1 MKYLEESSME
11 NILDV
16 IRKKKQ
22 LYRIILMGASLFL
35 SAILYNVFLLP
46 LSLVTGGT
54 QGVATIT
61 HYLYDINP
69 ATMLFLLSIACAIL
83 SLMFLGVKR
92 TAGTLVASIV
102 YPLLVQLTSPLN
114 GLIDAENIDMLLMVL
129 FAGVISGVANGLM
142 YKTGYSN
149 GGFPV
154 ISQILFEE
162 KQVPISKSSL
172 AINVSIVLVGAYF
185 FGITNALYAII
196 FLYINGIVLDK
207 VLLGI
212 SNNKAFYI
220 ITSKDDEIKEYII
233 KTLKHNVTTF
243 EVKGGFL
250 DKNRKVMLTVIPSR
264 EYYRVTE
271 GIKEI
276 DKDAFFVVTD
286 SYTVEGAK

>member
-1 MKYLEESSME
+1 ME
-11 NILDV
+11 NILEV
-16 IRKKKQ
+16 IRKKKK
-22 LYRIILMGASLFL
+22 LYRILLMGASLL
-35 SAILYNVFLLP
+35 VTAILYNVFLLP

-54 QGVATIT
+54 NGVATIT
-61 HYLYDINP
+61 HYLYGINP
-69 ATMLFLLSIACAIL
+69 AIMLLLLSIACAIL
-83 SLMFLGVKR
+83 SFMYLGPKR
-92 TAGTLVASIV
+92 TAGTLVASVV
-102 YPLLVQLTSPLN
+102 YPLLVQLTSPLTAVISQSN
-114 GLIDAENIDMLLMVL
+114 TDMLLMVL
-129 FAGVISGVANGLM
+129 FAGVLSGIANGLM

-162 KQVPISKSSL
+162 RQIPVGKSSL
-172 AINVSIVLVGAYF
+172 AINIAIVIVGAYF

-196 FLYINGIVLDK
+196 FLYINSIVLDK

-220 ITSKDDEIKEYII
+220 ITEEEKKVKEYII
-233 KTLKHNVTTF
+233 KTLNHNVTTF

-250 DKNRKVMLTVIPSR
+250 DKNRKVILTVIPSR

>member
-1 MKYLEESSME
+1 ME
-11 NILDV
+11 NILEV
-16 IRKKKQ
+16 IRKKKK
-22 LYRIILMGASLFL
+22 LYRILLMGASLL
-35 SAILYNVFLLP
+35 VTAILYNVFLLP

-54 QGVATIT
+54 NGVATIT
-61 HYLYDINP
+61 HYLYGINP
-69 ATMLFLLSIACAIL
+69 AIMLLLLSIACAIL
-83 SLMFLGVKR
+83 SLMYLGPKR
-92 TAGTLVASIV
+92 TAGTLVASVV
-102 YPLLVQLTSPLN
+102 YPLLVQLTSPLTA
-114 GLIDAENIDMLLMVL
+114 LISQSNTDMLLMVL
-129 FAGVISGVANGLM
+129 FAGVLSGIANGLM

-162 KQVPISKSSL
+162 RQIPVGKSSL
-172 AINVSIVLVGAYF
+172 AINITIVIVGAYF

-196 FLYINGIVLDK
+196 FLYINSIVLDK
-207 VLLGI
+207 ILLGI

-220 ITSKDDEIKEYII
+220 ITEEEKKVKEYII
-233 KTLKHNVTTF
+233 KTLNHNVTTF

-250 DKNRKVMLTVIPSR
+250 DKNRKVILTVIPSR

>member
-1 MKYLEESSME
+1 ME

-22 LYRIILMGASLFL
+22 LYRIILMGASLLL

-114 GLIDAENIDMLLMVL
+114 ELIDAENIDMLLMVL

>member
-1 MKYLEESSME
+1 ME
-11 NILDV
+11 NILEV
-16 IRKKKQ
+16 IRKKKK
-22 LYRIILMGASLFL
+22 LYRILLMGTSLL
-35 SAILYNVFLLP
+35 VTAILYNVFLLP

-54 QGVATIT
+54 NGVATIT
-61 HYLYDINP
+61 HYLYGINP
-69 ATMLFLLSIACAIL
+69 AIMLLLLSIACAIL
-83 SLMFLGVKR
+83 SFMYLGPKR
-92 TAGTLVASIV
+92 TAGTLVASVV
-102 YPLLVQLTSPLN
+102 YPLLVQLTSPLTS
-114 GLIDAENIDMLLMVL
+114 LISQSNTDMLLMVL
-129 FAGVISGVANGLM
+129 FAGVLSGIANGLM

-162 KQVPISKSSL
+162 KQIPVGKSSL
-172 AINVSIVLVGAYF
+172 TINITIVIVGAYF

-196 FLYINGIVLDK
+196 FLYINSIVLDK

-220 ITSKDDEIKEYII
+220 ITEEEKKVKEYII
-233 KTLKHNVTTF
+233 KTLNHNVTTF

-250 DKNRKVMLTVIPSR
+250 DKNRKVILTVIPSR

>member
-1 MKYLEESSME
+1 ME
-11 NILDV
+11 NILEV
-16 IRKKKQ
+16 IRKKKK
-22 LYRIILMGASLFL
+22 LYRILLMGASLL
-35 SAILYNVFLLP
+35 VTAILYNVFLLP

-54 QGVATIT
+54 NGVATIT
-61 HYLYDINP
+61 HYLYGINP
-69 ATMLFLLSIACAIL
+69 AIMLLLLSIACAIL
-83 SLMFLGVKR
+83 SFMYLGPKR
-92 TAGTLVASIV
+92 TAGTLVASVV
-102 YPLLVQLTSPLN
+102 YPLLVQLTSPLTA
-114 GLIDAENIDMLLMVL
+114 LISQSNTDMLLMVL
-129 FAGVISGVANGLM
+129 FAGVLSGIANGLM

-162 KQVPISKSSL
+162 RQIPVGKSSL
-172 AINVSIVLVGAYF
+172 AINITIVIVGAYF

-196 FLYINGIVLDK
+196 FLYINSIVLDK

-220 ITSKDDEIKEYII
+220 ITEEEKKVKEYII
-233 KTLKHNVTTF
+233 KTLNHNVTTF

-250 DKNRKVMLTVIPSR
+250 DKNRKVILTVIPSR

>member
-1 MKYLEESSME
+1 ME
-11 NILDV
+11 NILEV
-16 IRKKKQ
+16 IRKKKK
-22 LYRIILMGASLFL
+22 LYRILLMGASLL
-35 SAILYNVFLLP
+35 VTAILYNVFLLP

-54 QGVATIT
+54 NGVATIT
-61 HYLYDINP
+61 HYLYGINP
-69 ATMLFLLSIACAIL
+69 AIMLLLLSIACAIL
-83 SLMFLGVKR
+83 SLMYLGPKR
-92 TAGTLVASIV
+92 TAGTLVASVV
-102 YPLLVQLTSPLN
+102 YPLLVQLTSPLTA
-114 GLIDAENIDMLLMVL
+114 LISQSNTDMLLMVL
-129 FAGVISGVANGLM
+129 FAGVLSGIANGLM

-162 KQVPISKSSL
+162 KQIPVGKSSL
-172 AINVSIVLVGAYF
+172 AINIAIVIVGAYF

-196 FLYINGIVLDK
+196 FLYINSIVLDK

-220 ITSKDDEIKEYII
+220 ITEEEKKVKEYII
-233 KTLKHNVTTF
+233 KTLNHNVTTF

-250 DKNRKVMLTVIPSR
+250 DKNRKVILTVIPSR

>member
-1 MKYLEESSME
+1 ME

-114 GLIDAENIDMLLMVL
+114 GLIDTENIDMLLMVL

>member
-1 MKYLEESSME
+1 ME

-16 IRKKKQ
+16 IIKKKQ

>member
-1 MKYLEESSME
+1 ME
-11 NILDV
+11 NILEV

-22 LYRIILMGASLFL
+22 LYRVLLMGASLFVT
-35 SAILYNVFLLP
+35 AILYNVFLLP

-54 QGVATIT
+54 NGVATIT
-61 HYLYDINP
+61 HYLYGINP
-69 ATMLFLLSIACAIL
+69 ATMLLLLSIGCAIL
-83 SLMFLGVKR
+83 SLMYLGPKR
-92 TAGTLVASIV
+92 TAGTLVASVV
-102 YPLLVQLTSPLN
+102 YPLLVELTSPLTS
-114 GLIDAENIDMLLMVL
+114 LIKQSNTDMLLMVL
-129 FAGVISGVANGLM
+129 FAGVLSGIANGLM

-162 KQVPISKSSL
+162 KQIPVGKSSL
-172 AINVSIVLVGAYF
+172 VINITIVLVGAYF

-196 FLYINGIVLDK
+196 FLYINSIVLDK

-220 ITSKDDEIKEYII
+220 ITEEENKVKEYII

-250 DKNRKVMLTVIPSR
+250 DKNRKVILTVIPSR